1 MPQEW
6 NAWLHH
12 AIDTPPIVKKK
23 LSWFKDHSPNLTGSP
38 FAYEYKDNKKSNKLK
53 IYIQHGHQ
61 MNNRFL
67 TFFLGVFTVVV
78 LIELCLSSDIVIAM
92 VFMIFLL
99 HLIKSMGG
107 ILVIK

>member
-23 LSWFKDHSPNLTGSP
+23 LSWLKDHSPNLTGSP
-38 FAYEYKDNKKSNKLK
+38 LHTNIKIIKNQNKLK

-67 TFFLGVFTVVV
+67 TFFFR
-78 LIELCLSSDIVIAM
+78 CFYSSCFNRTNVY
-92 VFMIFLL
+92 
-99 HLIKSMGG
+99 
-107 ILVIK
+107 